1 MLNLLLKKK
10 REPRKQQMRKA
21 ALLLIKELRIK
32 KNMKLNLRPKE

>member
-21 ALLLIKELRIK
+21 VLLLIKELRIK